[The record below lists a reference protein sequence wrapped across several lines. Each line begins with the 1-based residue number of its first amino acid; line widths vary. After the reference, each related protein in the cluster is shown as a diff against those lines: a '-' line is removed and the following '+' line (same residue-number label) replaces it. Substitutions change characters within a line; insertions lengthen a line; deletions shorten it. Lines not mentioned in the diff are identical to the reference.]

1 MTNRISSYTGVD
13 WLTFLVSRRLAI
25 GSEPVIEA
33 LTAMLDQPCFFQID
47 EKCTRT
53 IAEWNTLF
61 GMEDGDIH

>member
-25 GSEPVIEA
+25 GSEPVIDA
-33 LTAMLDQPCFFQID
+33 LTAMLDHPGFFQLD
-47 EKCTRT
+47 EKCTHT

-61 GMEDGDIH
+61 GMEHGDLN